1 MCISAA
7 TAAVEWNVK
16 EQLTYLILQ
25 WSNDIKLQLPG
36 EEGAKKWDFN
46 FLFPKRAFAANQT
59 EFVQTE

>member
-1 MCISAA
+1 M
-7 TAAVEWNVK
+7 K

-36 EEGAKKWDFN
+36 EEEGAKKWDFN

-59 EFVQTE
+59 EFVQTEQEL

>member
-1 MCISAA
+1 M
-7 TAAVEWNVK
+7 K

-46 FLFPKRAFAANQT
+46 FVFPKRAFAANQT
-59 EFVQTE
+59 EFVQTEQEL